1 MFGQHFQL
9 NEQTMHIVEEIGR
22 HMPGGFFIYQKRA
35 PENLL
40 YANQAVIELFGCDD
54 LEDFKRLT
62 GFTFRGMLH
71 PDDYAAIGK
80 SIDEQ
85 IARSADNLDYVEYR
99 IVRKDGSVRWVDDYG
114 HYTETEA
121 YGGIFYVFI
130 SDITEKR
137 ERMETDMAVRQAV
150 IEALSEAYHTV
161 WLINDVETETFS
173 LYRGDTSGDTTH
185 AASIRSALGQMKYST
200 AKEYYI
206 RTTVAPIDQERL
218 QRELTLPAI
227 VRQLEKR
234 PQYTVNYL
242 RLMDDGSERYFR
254 IEFAKVNMPGGKIG
268 VVCGFKDVDA
278 DVREGQ
284 AMQRALREA
293 QRAEEENRRLVKEMQ
308 SAAQLADLMGSV
320 ASLLSNMPAMSFS
333 KDAETGRYLACN
345 QSFAE
350 YAHKA
355 SPEEVVGLTD
365 YEIFDRATADHFA
378 ADDRR
383 ALEQDEPYIFFEDVP
398 DAGGVNIRN
407 LQTTK
412 LKFRDASG
420 RLCTLGMCVDVTEMT
435 RIKANEAKQQ
445 EMEQRLAL
453 QDKLL
458 AEERQ
463 RAEQD
468 RLITALASDYRGV
481 YYVELDKDDGVC
493 YQVHPEMINGFR
505 VGQHFVFSRD
515 IGEYGRKFVTAE
527 YLNEFLD
534 FIKPENIKSRLL
546 SERVI
551 SYRYKI
557 LRQGKE
563 SYEMLRFAGVR
574 HPEDREDH
582 MVHAV
587 GMCFTDVDVETRR
600 ALAQTQ
606 ALSDALNAAEE
617 ANRAKTAF
625 LSNMSHEIRT
635 PMNAIIGMS
644 AIAAQSVGDDKQ
656 VADCL
661 SKIGVSSRFLL
672 ALINDILD
680 MSRIESGKM
689 LLKSETILMED
700 FLNGVTSICYAQAAA
715 KKINFECIVDPGLD
729 DYYIGDAMKL
739 QQVLI
744 NILSNAVKFTG
755 PGGKVAF
762 SASQR
767 RRTKNDAILR
777 FIINDTG
784 TGMSE
789 DFLPHI
795 FEPFSQEST
804 GTTALFGG
812 TGLGLAISKNIVDLM
827 DGQITVR
834 SIKGLGS
841 EFTVD
846 VKLGITEEEKLRHN
860 RKTMPPQFSNLRTL
874 VVDDDVAVC
883 ESAVATL
890 KEMGVK
896 AQWVESGREAVE
908 KVKAL
913 LKAGGHY
920 DIILIDWKMPDMDG
934 IETARRIRGVMGPNV
949 TIIIMTAYDWIAIE
963 HEAKAAGVN
972 LLMSKPMFKSS
983 LISAFSRVL
992 GEQGEKAQQG
1002 STVDY
1007 DFAGR
1012 RILLAEDNAINTEV
1026 AVMLLKKKGFV
1037 VDTVENGLRALE
1049 LYSKSEPG
1057 YYDAILMD
1065 IRMPLMDGLVAANNI
1080 RHLSNDDAKTI
1091 PIVAMTANAFDDD
1104 IEKSRAAG
1112 MNAHLSKPIEPE
1124 RLFQTLYNLIAG
1136 KAV

>member
-121 YGGIFYVFI
+121 DGGIFYVFI

-185 AASIRSALGQMKYST
+185 AAPIRSALGQMKYST

-635 PMNAIIGMS
+635 PMNAIIGLDS
-644 AIAAQSVGDDKQ
+644 IALNNVDLPPETRDY
-656 VADCL
+656 L
-661 SKIGVSSRFLL
+661 TKIGASAQHLL
-672 ALINDILD
+672 SIINDILD
-680 MSRIESGKM
+680 MSRIESGRM
-689 LLKSETILMED
+689 SINSEEFSFAKGLEQVNTIIGGQCRD
-700 FLNGVTSICYAQAAA
+700 
-715 KKINFECIVDPGLD
+715 KGLQYKCRVRGRVD
-729 DYYIGDAMKL
+729 DYYIGDDMKL
-739 QQVLI
+739 RQILI
-744 NILSNAVKFTG
+744 NILGNAVKFT
-755 PGGKVAF
+755 PAGGKVSFLVEEQARF
-762 SASQR
+762 DGK
-767 RRTKNDAILR
+767 TTLR
-777 FIINDTG
+777 FTISDTG
-784 TGMSE
+784 IGMSPE
-789 DFLPHI
+789 YLPKI
-795 FEPFSQEST
+795 FDAFSQEDSSST
-804 GTTALFGG
+804 NKYGS
-812 TGLGLAISKNIVDLM
+812 TGLGMPITKSLVELM
-827 DGQITVR
+827 NGHIEVE
-834 SIKGLGS
+834 SEKGKGTT
-841 EFTVD
+841 FTVTVTLTD
-846 VKLGITEEEKLRHN
+846 SERASEVEEDDGELHPSQM
-860 RKTMPPQFSNLRTL
+860 TVL
-874 VVDDDVAVC
+874 VIDDDPVAC
-883 ESAVATL
+883 EHARLILGQAGVSCEVASSGVEGL
-890 KEMGVK
+890 EMVK
-896 AQWVESGREAVE
+896 VRNARREPYN
-908 KVKAL
+908 L
-913 LKAGGHY
+913 
-920 DIILIDWKMPDMDG
+920 ILVDWRMPGMDG
-934 IETARRIRGVMGPNV
+934 IETTRRIRQVIGQQ
-949 TIIIMTAYDWIAIE
+949 TAIIILTSYNWDDVQD
-963 HEAKAAGVN
+963 EARAAGVDTFVP
-972 LLMSKPMFKSS
+972 KPLFAASVMDEFREAFKKKK
-983 LISAFSRVL
+983 SA
-992 GEQGEKAQQG
+992 AQ
-1002 STVDY
+1002 SARADLH
-1007 DFAGR
+1007 GR
-1012 RILLAEDNAINTEV
+1012 RILLAEDMTVNAEIMTMVLAMRDMEV
-1026 AVMLLKKKGFV
+1026 DHA
-1037 VDTVENGLRALE
+1037 ENGSIAVDLF
-1049 LYSKSEPG
+1049 SSHEPG

-1065 IRMPLMDGLVAANNI
+1065 MRMPVMDGLEATKVI
-1080 RHLSNDDAKTI
+1080 RAMGREDAKAI
-1091 PIVAMTANAFDDD
+1091 PIIALTANAFDEDVQR
-1104 IEKSRAAG
+1104 SMQAG
-1112 MNAHLSKPIEPE
+1112 LNAHLSKPVEPE
-1124 RLFQTLYNLIAG
+1124 ALFDTLESLIRD
-1136 KAV
+1136 